1 MFIAA
6 VVTITGKQR
15 QPRCLATDTQIMK
28 IWCAYTMECYSAI
41 KKIYEMHRCGGLNE
55 NSSHRCIQLN
65 TRSLVVVLIAYHFV
79 LEVVRVKL
87 WIQEGLKTQGSR
99 PPALGRPIK
108 ETNCSV
114 DRRLVAGEGDSPDKV
129 TLK

>member
-1 MFIAA
+1 M
-6 VVTITGKQR
+6 
-15 QPRCLATDTQIMK
+15 
-28 IWCAYTMECYSAI
+28 
-41 KKIYEMHRCGGLNE
+41 
-55 NSSHRCIQLN
+55 N

-87 WIQEGLKTQGSR
+87 WILEGMKTQGLR
-99 PPALGRPIK
+99 PPALGRPTK
-108 ETNCSV
+108 ETNRSV

>member
-6 VVTITGKQR
+6 VVTITRKQR

-41 KKIYEMHRCGGLNE
+41 KKNYEMHRCGGLNE

-65 TRSLVVVLIAYHFV
+65 TWSLVVVLIAYHFV

-87 WIQEGLKTQGSR
+87 WILEGMKTQGLR
-99 PPALGRPIK
+99 PLALVGQ
-108 ETNCSV
+108 
-114 DRRLVAGEGDSPDKV
+114 
-129 TLK
+129 LKKQIIVWIDVW